1 MYEYTKQT
9 IDGVIWASYKTAH
22 EGIIFRFTNDEEAQT
37 EITNFLKDIGKY
49 TEEGV
54 HSNTFTPNPNL
65 STTTTDEI

>member
-37 EITNFLKDIGKY
+37 EITNFL
-49 TEEGV
+49 
-54 HSNTFTPNPNL
+54 FL
-65 STTTTDEI
+65 SKKTSSFKLSEDGLFVDNFFK